1 MSAPNGK
8 IVLSLKT
15 KGSQKMTYTL
25 TLETFS
31 GSTKKINFASKG
43 AVAQFVSQ
51 YPTQLPVGVSV
62 KIACDT
68 LGLSGT
74 LRGTRTLTNSN

>member
-1 MSAPNGK
+1 MYK
-8 IVLSLKT
+8 VK
-15 KGSQKMTYTL
+15 
-25 TLETFS
+25 LESFN
-31 GSTKKINFASKG
+31 GSTKTIELPSKG

-68 LGLSGT
+68 LGISGT
-74 LRGTRTLTNSN
+74 LRGTSTLIKSN

>member
-1 MSAPNGK
+1 MSAENA
-8 IVLSLKT
+8 IMVLLT
-15 KGSQKMTYTL
+15 KRKEVKMTYTI

-31 GSTKKINFASKG
+31 GSTKKINLSSKG
-43 AVAQFVSQ
+43 QVAQFISQ

-68 LGLSGT
+68 LGITGT
-74 LRGTRTLTNSN
+74 LRGKAVL

>member
-1 MSAPNGK
+1 
-8 IVLSLKT
+8 
-15 KGSQKMTYTL
+15 MTYTV

-62 KIACDT
+62 KVSCDA
-68 LGLSGT
+68 LGVSGT
-74 LRGTRTLTNSN
+74 LRGTRTLVNSN